1 MADALAVAAKPGEI
15 LTRVSAMVAPK
26 SGADLGGRKRKLTP
40 TQAARAAACVTSMMV
55 RLGVRPADACRAA
68 GVAPSPNN
76 FHAFHLTEKEMGQG
90 GAATFPEGR
99 FSLSLHH
106 YHRLALET
114 ARLTGPGAA
123 VDQAALLDELA
134 DAFADFLGP
143 FVPVVERTAFEKVAG
158 HLNLLGS
165 YFGKPRRG
173 PGGTM
178 VGLPRYWESC
188 ERGSLAYCASKDAMG
203 FVGMGPRENR
213 TGNLPTI
220 HLLPRVVGRVSVP
233 CTIPREVETG
243 VGVAPL
249 FGEAERH
256 LIGRVKADLLYG
268 VSLALTPGRGGRGS
282 ASFLLEP
289 WTAIVRGP
297 RSKVRAEDG
306 GVLILTDPAE
316 IMVRGFPFGRLAA
329 EDDEGRFVIED
340 DGLVEARCPDFKRW
354 IARSDEAGDPDM
366 IGSPRALPVTLETCE
381 MLLGP

>member
-1 MADALAVAAKPGEI
+1 MENGAGNEAVGTIMADALAVAARPGEI

-40 TQAARAAACVTSMMV
+40 AQAARAAACVTSMMV

-68 GVAPSPNN
+68 GVASSPNN

-114 ARLTGPGAA
+114 ARLSRPGAA
-123 VDQAALLDELA
+123 ADQAALLDELA
-134 DAFADFLGP
+134 DAVADFLGP

-158 HLNLLGS
+158 HLNLLGG

-178 VGLPRYWESC
+178 VDLPRYWEAC
-188 ERGSLAYCASKDAMG
+188 ERGSLAYYASKDAMG
-203 FVGMGPRENR
+203 FVGMGRER
-213 TGNLPTI
+213 TGRATCRHPPAAAGGGSGACVLHDPAG
-220 HLLPRVVGRVSVP
+220 GRGRRRGSVP
-233 CTIPREVETG
+233 VRRG
-243 VGVAPL
+243 GAAPD
-249 FGEAERH
+249 RP
-256 LIGRVKADLLYG
+256 GRGRPPLRGQPGLD
-268 VSLALTPGRGGRGS
+268 PGRGGRVS
-282 ASFLLEP
+282 AGFLLEP

-306 GVLILTDPAE
+306 GVLIWTDPAE
-316 IMVRGFPFGRLAA
+316 IMVRGFPFGGWPRRMTKAA
-329 EDDEGRFVIED
+329 
-340 DGLVEARCPDFKRW
+340 
-354 IARSDEAGDPDM
+354 S
-366 IGSPRALPVTLETCE
+366 
-381 MLLGP
+381 